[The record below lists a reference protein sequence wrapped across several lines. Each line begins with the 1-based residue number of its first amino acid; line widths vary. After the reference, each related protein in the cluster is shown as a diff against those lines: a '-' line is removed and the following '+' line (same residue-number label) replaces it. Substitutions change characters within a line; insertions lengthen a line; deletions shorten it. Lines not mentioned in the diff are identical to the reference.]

1 MTLIVCSYV
10 PTGIAVSG
18 DSRTTLI
25 RTNVVPQPTPQLPS
39 ATVTTQ
45 TPWVLSDSARKVF
58 VIHDRF
64 AVATWG
70 EAFHN
75 EMPIAHHISE
85 FSATNQPNPSIS
97 VEQLSDALL
106 QHMRG
111 LNPTLN
117 TGFLVAGYDEN
128 TPSVYELQVPANA
141 KKRWNV
147 DARTMKVSYG
157 VFYGGDYD
165 ILARLLSK
173 PETNPPFSH
182 LNLQDAVDLTRH
194 FIRTTIDQM
203 RFEPRF
209 QTVGGHIDTITLT
222 SRRTRFLVR
231 KELRARDADPDL
243 TPGS

>member
-1 MTLIVCSYV
+1 MTLIVCAYV

-18 DSRTTLI
+18 NSRTTVI
-25 RTNVVPQPTPQLPS
+25 RTNVIPQATPQQSS
-39 ATVTTQ
+39 ATVTMQ
-45 TPWVLSDSARKVF
+45 IPWVLSDSARKVF

-64 AVATWG
+64 AVGTWG
-70 EAFHN
+70 EAFYD

-85 FSATNQPNPSIS
+85 FSTANPPNPSTT

-106 QHMRG
+106 QHMRR
-111 LNPTLN
+111 LDPALN
-117 TGFLVAGYDEN
+117 TGFLVAGYDGH
-128 TPSVYELQVPANA
+128 TPSVYELQVPANS

-147 DARTMKVSYG
+147 DATTMKVSYG

-165 ILARLLSK
+165 ILTRLLSK

-194 FIRTTIDQM
+194 LIRTTIDQM

-209 QTVGGHIDTITLT
+209 QTVGGHTDTITLT
-222 SRRTRFLVR
+222 PSRTRFLIR
-231 KELRARDADPDL
+231 KELRARDTGPTA
-243 TPGS
+243 

>member
-1 MTLIVCSYV
+1 MTLIVCAYV

-18 DSRTTLI
+18 DSRTTVI
-25 RTNVVPQPTPQLPS
+25 RSNVVPKPTPQQPS

-45 TPWVLSDSARKVF
+45 IPWVLSDSARKVF
-58 VIHDRF
+58 IIHERF

-70 EAFHN
+70 DAFHN
-75 EMPIAHHISE
+75 EMPIAHHISQ
-85 FSATNQPNPSIS
+85 FSTTNLPEQFTT

-106 QHMRG
+106 GYMRT
-111 LNPTLN
+111 LNPNLN
-117 TGFLVAGYDEN
+117 TGFLVTGYEGQ
-128 TPSVYELQVPANA
+128 TPYVYELQVPGNS

-147 DARTMKVSYG
+147 DTKTGNVIYG

-165 ILARLLSK
+165 ILTRLLSK

-209 QTVGGHIDTITLT
+209 QSVGGHIDTITLT
-222 SRRTRFLVR
+222 PSRTRFLVR
-231 KELRARDADPDL
+231 KELRARD
-243 TPGS
+243 GSTVV